1 MTPQQ
6 SQHRRI
12 VRVLGKCTRCAAGLP
27 ARLARPAGPLLVFAA
42 SLLALNPACA
52 GASAFVVHEPTVLG
66 PSGSVHH
73 VNSGGFEAG
82 YDWVLTQGIDN
93 PEVNAGFWEAPLT
106 EGAYQVEAF
115 IPKEIG
121 VTYARYLITH
131 ASHSSEVRLRQ
142 SNFADEWVV
151 LGDWA
156 FDSSQSSVRSTDSA
170 GYPSEQLAWS
180 AVRFT
185 PLATLPPNMEVTG
198 DTTTINEPQIS
209 GPEGFVVRFVG
220 VGFRGDLLRVYARGA
235 SATAVNSATWSAPLA
250 AGVYALEA
258 YIPKE
263 HAEAEVSY
271 TVYALAGDSTIPV
284 SQKSFNNLW
293 VPLGNFHFGP
303 AGASVTS
310 TDATGVKEEEIAW
323 DALRFKLVSLDK
335 TEEKITTKPEE
346 PVVKIVEPPGPTIE
360 PLLSP
365 PPEPLLD
372 LPTFQI
378 KSGPRHHRH
387 LGPGDS
393 YKLQAILATSPSLKL
408 HYRCKPCL
416 EIPPPVRL
424 LPHSQ
429 TPLTRVIKGSGNLHH
444 LLHRDFYKGTVLEV
458 EVSAPNYR
466 PLLYTYRLHGH
477 GHPAEPTICAAAP
490 AKTGRCAS

>member
-1 MTPQQ
+1 M
-6 SQHRRI
+6 
-12 VRVLGKCTRCAAGLP
+12 
-27 ARLARPAGPLLVFAA
+27 
-42 SLLALNPACA
+42 
-52 GASAFVVHEPTVLG
+52 
-66 PSGSVHH
+66 
-73 VNSGGFEAG
+73 GGFEAG

-93 PEVNAGFWEAPLT
+93 PEVNAGFWEAPLS

-121 VTYARYLITH
+121 ATYARYLITH

-151 LGDWA
+151 LGDYA
-156 FDSSQSSVRSTDSA
+156 FGSSQSSVRSTDSA

-180 AVRFT
+180 AMRFT
-185 PLATLPPNMEVTG
+185 PLATIPPDIEVSG
-198 DTTTINEPQIS
+198 ATTTINEPQIS

-220 VGFRGDLLRVYARGA
+220 VGFRGDLLRAYASGA
-235 SATAVNSATWSAPLA
+235 SATVVNSATWSVPLA
-250 AGVYALEA
+250 AGEYTLEA

-271 TVYALAGDSTIPV
+271 IVHSLSGDSTVPV
-284 SQKSFNNLW
+284 SQESFNNLW

-303 AGASVTS
+303 SGASVTS

-323 DALRFKLVSLDK
+323 DALRFKLISLDK
-335 TEEKITTKPEE
+335 TEEKTTTTLDEK
-346 PVVKIVEPPGPTIE
+346 PVVKMVEPPGPTIE

-372 LPTFQI
+372 LPPFQI

-387 LGPGDS
+387 RGPGDS
-393 YKLQAILATSPSLKL
+393 YKLRAILAGSAAIKL
-408 HYRCKPCL
+408 HYHCNPCL
-416 EIPPPVRL
+416 RIPIPVRL
-424 LPHSQ
+424 HPHSQ
-429 TPLTRVIKGSGNLHH
+429 IPITRTSKGSGDLHA
-444 LLHRDFYKGTVLEV
+444 LINEDFYKGTVLEV
-458 EVSAPNYR
+458 QVSEPGYR

-477 GHPAEPTICAAAP
+477 GHTAEPKVCPAAP
-490 AKTGRCAS
+490 HGAGHCAS